1 VTLAQLLVFSALAP
15 IARLWARVGARQWL
29 MLAVSV
35 AAIYWLQPLTPI
47 RYLDFWFPTA
57 ALGLTVWTWAAT
69 RPGAGAPSAAQSAA
83 RARQAAATPASTATP
98 APVATTAS
106 PAAAQEDER
115 RATVITGLVV
125 TGLVLLIGLTRY
137 LGPICCLTPSP
148 PPGVGTVLLSLALVA
163 GGAGLLF
170 WRPVPARWLNVG
182 VAALIG
188 LFVVTK
194 LAPVSQLASAGLR
207 AAAGQPTDLALA
219 SDLRWLGF
227 SYLAFRLIHVLRD
240 RAAGRLPAVSLRE
253 FLTYALFFP
262 AYTAGP
268 IDRVERF
275 VKDQRQPFRLDAD
288 TVLAGGTR
296 IALGVLKKF
305 VLADSLALVALNAAN
320 AGQSHSTLWTW
331 LLVYAYAWRLY
342 WDFSGYSDIAIG
354 LGRFFGIRLPEN
366 FDRPYTRQNL
376 TLFWNSWHITLSQW
390 FRAYVF
396 NPLTRALRAR
406 PLPVP
411 VIIFITQAVT
421 MVLIGLWHGM
431 TVNFVIWGAWHG
443 LGLFAHNRWADF
455 IKPHVALLDSRPG
468 LKRLAHVVGVVLTF
482 HYVVLGWVWFALP
495 SPDLALGVLGRLFG
509 IGGLH

>member
-1 VTLAQLLVFSALAP
+1 MTLAQLLVFSALAP

-35 AAIYWLQPLTPI
+35 MAIYWLQPLTPI
-47 RYLDFWFPTA
+47 RYLDFWLPTA

-69 RPGAGAPSAAQSAA
+69 RPGASAPSAAQAAA
-83 RARQAAATPASTATP
+83 RARMAAAA
-98 APVATTAS
+98 
-106 PAAAQEDER
+106 PAAAASAAAAQDDER
-115 RATVITGLVV
+115 RTTLITGLMVA
-125 TGLVLLIGLTRY
+125 GLVLLIGLGRY
-137 LGPICCLTPSP
+137 LGPLCCLTPSP
-148 PPGVGTVLLSLALVA
+148 PPAVGSVLLGLAVVA
-163 GGAGLLF
+163 GVAALLF
-170 WRPVPARWLNVG
+170 WRPAPARWLNVG

-194 LAPVSQLASAGLR
+194 LEPVGQLASAGLR
-207 AAAGQPTDLALA
+207 TAAGQPADLALA

-227 SYLAFRLIHVLRD
+227 SYLAFRLIHMLRD
-240 RAAGRLPAVSLRE
+240 RTAGRLPAVSLRE

-275 VKDQRQPFRLDAD
+275 VKDQRQPFRLDAAA
-288 TVLAGGTR
+288 VLEGGTR

-320 AGQSHSTLWTW
+320 AAQANSMLWTW
-331 LLVYAYAWRLY
+331 VLLYAYAWRLY

-354 LGRFFGIRLPEN
+354 LGRFFGIKLPEN
-366 FDRPYTRQNL
+366 FDRPYARQNL
-376 TLFWNSWHITLSQW
+376 TLFWNSWHITLAQW

-406 PLPVP
+406 PVPVP

-443 LGLFAHNRWADF
+443 LGLFVHNRWADF
-455 IKPHVALLDSRPG
+455 TKPHAALLDSRPR
-468 LKRLAHVVGVVLTF
+468 LKRLANLLGVVLTF
-482 HYVVLGWVWFALP
+482 HFVALGWVWFALP
-495 SPDLALGVLGRLFG
+495 TPALALGVFGRLFG
-509 IGGLH
+509 LGGGP